1 LATGSGDFLKDA
13 MELLF
18 ASLTNALA
26 GETSD
31 PTREY
36 SEPSRIVTCSA
47 IAHNIVRDQLVVAP
61 PRPHRPAAE
70 FLPENQERLLA

>member
-1 LATGSGDFLKDA
+1 MATGSGDFLKEA

-47 IAHNIVRDQLVVAP
+47 HSIVRDQLVVAP